1 MLSIRL
7 QRVGQKNAP
16 SYRIVVMPK
25 HRDPQA
31 RNTEILGHYN
41 PRLKPRELTI
51 KADRVKHWISKG
63 AQVTDTVWNLLVEEK
78 IVEGKKRSVTHIT
91 KKRAGK
97 MVEKA
102 EEKKQADEE
111 AKAKAEEEKV
121 KAAAAA
127 QAKAEEEAAAKEAEN
142 VAKEEAAKAE
152 ETSAEEKVEEVKEE
166 SATEDKKADE
176 EKPAEEVKEEAPAK
190 ETPAEEVKE
199 EKVEEKTE
207 EAPEVAKA
215 E

>member
-16 SYRIVVMPK
+16 SYRVVVMPK

-31 RNTEILGHYN
+31 HNLEILGHYN
-41 PRLKPRELTI
+41 PRLKPRELVL
-51 KADRVKHWISKG
+51 KADRIKHWISEG
-63 AQVTDTVWNLLVEEK
+63 AQPTDTVWNLLVEEK
-78 IVEGKKRSVTHIT
+78 IVEGEKRGVTHIT

-97 MVEKA
+97 MVAKA
-102 EEKKQADEE
+102 EEKKQADAD
-111 AKAKAEEEKV
+111 AKAKAEEEKE

-142 VAKEEAAKAE
+142 VAKEAAKAE
-152 ETSAEEKVEEVKEE
+152 EAKVEEAPAEEKKE
-166 SATEDKKADE
+166 E
-176 EKPAEEVKEEAPAK
+176 EKPAEEVKEEASAK
-190 ETPAEEVKE
+190 ETPAEDVKE
-199 EKVEEKTE
+199 EKAEEKKE
-207 EAPEVAKA
+207 ETPEAAKA